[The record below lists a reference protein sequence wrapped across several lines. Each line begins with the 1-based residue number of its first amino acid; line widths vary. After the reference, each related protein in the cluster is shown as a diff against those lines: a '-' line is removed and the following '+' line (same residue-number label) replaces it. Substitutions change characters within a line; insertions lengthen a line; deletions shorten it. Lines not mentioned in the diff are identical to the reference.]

1 MLIMTFLAA
10 MLALPH
16 FDAKP
21 CAGANADDASVF
33 CGTVTVREDSEREN
47 GRTIALNVIVLSAVS
62 GNSDL
67 PPLFDIDG
75 GPGLASTRSAD
86 FYRVDGLA
94 YRQRRP
100 VVLFDQRGTGASNP
114 LQCPSLSA
122 VDAAF
127 QPMFPLAQIAACKA
141 ELAGHADLRHYGTDA
156 AADDLDAVRAALGFD
171 KIDIVAI
178 SYGTTLALRYMA
190 RHPGRTRAAVL
201 SGIVP
206 TVAMPPRHHAVV
218 ADAAL
223 AQNFA
228 DCAADRACHAAYPD
242 PDDDLQHALTRL
254 ADQPGGVPVP
264 VFMEKIRALLY
275 SPATA
280 RKVPMI
286 LHAAAAGDLE
296 PLRAAAGSGGAAGF
310 ADGVYLAITCSESIA
325 LMDQRKAL
333 AAARKT
339 RFGDYRLRR
348 QREACRRWPT
358 YRVRADFLKPVD
370 ADAKILLI
378 SGGRDPV
385 TPAVWANDVARTLP
399 NARAIVIPWS
409 GHNFDG
415 LSGVDSCY
423 DPLLLRFF
431 DSADALAIDA
441 SCVTDMLPPPFATG
455 TEP

>member
-1 MLIMTFLAA
+1 MLTLALSVA
-10 MLALPH
+10 MLAVPQ
-16 FDAKP
+16 FVTKP
-21 CAGANADDASVF
+21 CIGANADDASVI
-33 CGTVTVREDSEREN
+33 CGTVRVRENRDRSD
-47 GRTIALNVIVLSAVS
+47 GRTIDLNVVVLSAV
-62 GNSDL
+62 NRDADL

-100 VVLFDQRGTGASNP
+100 VVLVDQRGTGASNP
-114 LQCPSLSA
+114 LSCPSLGA

-127 QPMFPLAQIAACKA
+127 QPMYPVTQIAACKA
-141 ELAGHADLRHYGTDA
+141 DLAARADLRRYGTDA

-171 KIDIVAI
+171 RIDIVAI

-190 RHPGRTRAAVL
+190 LHRGRTRAAVL
-201 SGIVP
+201 SGVVP
-206 TVAMPPRHHAVV
+206 AVAMPPQHHAVL

-228 DCAADRACHAAYPD
+228 DCAADQACHAAHPD
-242 PDDDLQHALTRL
+242 PDGDLQHAVTRL
-254 ADQPGGVPVP
+254 ADQPGAVTAP

-275 SPATA
+275 VPATA
-280 RKVPMI
+280 RRVPMI
-286 LHAAAAGDLE
+286 VHAAAAGDLQ
-296 PLRAAAGSGGAAGF
+296 PLRAAAGSGGGAGY

-325 LMDQRKAL
+325 LMDQAKAF
-333 AAARKT
+333 AASRKT

-348 QREACRRWPT
+348 QRDACRHWPG
-358 YRVRADFLKPVD
+358 YRVPADFLKPVD
-370 ADAKILLI
+370 ADAQILLI

-385 TPAVWANDVARTLP
+385 TPAAWADDVARTLP

-409 GHNFDG
+409 GHSFDG
-415 LSGVDSCY
+415 LSGVESCY

-431 DSADALAIDA
+431 DTGDARAIDA
-441 SCVTDMLPPPFATG
+441 SCVADMLPPPFATG
-455 TEP
+455 TGP